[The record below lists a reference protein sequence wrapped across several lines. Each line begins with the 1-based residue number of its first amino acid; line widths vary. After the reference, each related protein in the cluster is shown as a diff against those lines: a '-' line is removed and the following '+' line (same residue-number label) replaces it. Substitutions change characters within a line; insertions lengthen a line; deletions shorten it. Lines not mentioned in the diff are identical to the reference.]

1 MTLKVVW
8 ALGIVSV
15 ARWRSRYWLPI
26 PGRHQVE
33 HDLEAWQNQVY
44 PSALVSPFHLGL
56 TI

>member
-15 ARWRSRYWLPI
+15 ARWRSRSWLPI